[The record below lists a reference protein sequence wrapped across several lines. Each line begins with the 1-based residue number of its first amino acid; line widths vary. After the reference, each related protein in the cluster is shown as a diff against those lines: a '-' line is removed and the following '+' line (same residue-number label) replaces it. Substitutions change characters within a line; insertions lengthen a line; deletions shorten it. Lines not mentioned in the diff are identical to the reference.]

1 MRYTWWKTGNYSP
14 EWGKT
19 LIKRNIEI
27 KHDDQRIKEHKGTVL
42 DHFIRKG
49 PQPPIC
55 SLVPVARKCKQ
66 NHALQIP
73 YMEPVN

>member
-1 MRYTWWKTGNYSP
+1 MLWS
-14 EWGKT
+14 GKKI
-19 LIKRNIEI
+19 IKRNIEI

-55 SLVPVARKCKQ
+55 SLVTVARK
-66 NHALQIP
+66 
-73 YMEPVN
+73 